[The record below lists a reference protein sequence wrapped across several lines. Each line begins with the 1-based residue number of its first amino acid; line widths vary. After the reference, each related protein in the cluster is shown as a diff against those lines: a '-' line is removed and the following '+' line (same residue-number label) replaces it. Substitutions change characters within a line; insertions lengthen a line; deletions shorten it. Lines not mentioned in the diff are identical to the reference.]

1 MLLYTVYA
9 ETENSQP
16 PVYQR
21 KVQLRIFHWSIH
33 SRNSNYVPFSKLLW
47 QYWRNPQLTWD
58 PNKYGGIKEIHVS
71 PSDIWVPDILLY
83 NK

>member
-1 MLLYTVYA
+1 MLLYTVDA
-9 ETENSQP
+9 ETKNSQP
-16 PVYQR
+16 PVYHR
-21 KVQLRIFHWSIH
+21 KVQLRMFHWSIL
-33 SRNSNYVPFSKLLW
+33 SREFESRSFFKLLS